1 MTIWMVIEIQ
11 ETNISDID
19 IHFKIE
25 ISDTEVCNQ
34 VYANLLMET
43 DFDPNERSTV
53 EIDKIDSTLILK
65 IKAKDAVSARATV
78 NSYLKWI
85 DLSFQLINSIKKNS

>member
-1 MTIWMVIEIQ
+1 MVIEIQ
-11 ETNISDID
+11 ENNISDID
-19 IHFKIE
+19 IHFE
-25 ISDTEVCNQ
+25 IKVSDLEICNQ
-34 VYANLLMET
+34 IYTNLLMET

-53 EIDKIDSTLILK
+53 LVDKHDSSLILK

-85 DLSFQLINSIKKNS
+85 DLSFQLIKSIKKNS